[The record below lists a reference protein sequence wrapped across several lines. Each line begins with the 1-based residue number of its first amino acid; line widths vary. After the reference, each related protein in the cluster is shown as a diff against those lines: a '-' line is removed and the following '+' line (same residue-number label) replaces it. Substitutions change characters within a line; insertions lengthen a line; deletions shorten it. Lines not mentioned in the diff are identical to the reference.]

1 MEVVGTG
8 AMSLPPE
15 APSPVDAVRSTLIGS
30 SLLALGEL
38 GWGPAYFERLPP
50 QYHDK
55 VRSLGVGEWLPVDLA
70 FAHYSAYDALD
81 LSDEQVSA
89 IAASAAR
96 RTYGVMLRTIGRVV
110 RELGGLSSSLLAGEI
125 PRLWARSF
133 RGGLVVADP
142 SGPRELRVRVRGL
155 GDLGR
160 SPYFRAA
167 FTKHYE
173 HGLAVFAKT
182 VEVKTLANPNTDSF
196 GVKLAWQ

>member
-1 MEVVGTG
+1 MASD
-8 AMSLPPE
+8 AMSLPPD
-15 APSPVDAVRSTLIGS
+15 APSSVDAVRSTLIGS

-38 GWGPAYFERLPP
+38 GLDRAYFERLPAE
-50 QYHDK
+50 YHER
-55 VRSLGVGEWLPVDLA
+55 VRSLGVGEWLPVELA
-70 FAHYSAYDALD
+70 YAHYTTYDALA
-81 LSDEQVSA
+81 LTDEQVTA
-89 IAASAAR
+89 IAATASR
-96 RTYGVMLRTIGRVV
+96 RTHGVMLRAIGRVV
-110 RELGGLSSSLLAGEI
+110 KNLGGLSSSLLANEI

-142 SGPRELRVRVRGL
+142 LGPRELRVRVRGL

-167 FTKHYE
+167 FAKHYE

-196 GVKLAWQ
+196 GVKLAWK